1 MATQQCPECDGI
13 EFYSREVSA
22 KGGYGPDL
30 LPGAG
35 PILFG
40 GPKFRLC
47 ICARC
52 GYVKWFVPERYL
64 DDIKTRGKF
73 ERMP

>member
-1 MATQQCPECDGI
+1 MASQQCPECDGV

-30 LPGAG
+30 LPGTGWFFSA
-35 PILFG
+35 
-40 GPKFRLC
+40 KFRLC

-52 GYVKWFVPERYL
+52 GYVKWFVPERFL

-73 ERMP
+73 QKMS